1 MSEFWSAWIIVLTGV
16 TIVGCVWLLFGNRTR
31 PADSEA
37 KTGHVYDGIE
47 EYDHPLPAW
56 WLHMFVVTLVFSVG
70 YLVAYPGLGNFG
82 GALGWSQVG
91 QWQSEVD
98 AAKVRFEPVFAR
110 YRDMPIEQ
118 VAQDTQALR
127 MGQRLFANN
136 CAVCHGSDGGGN
148 HGFPNLRDDEW
159 MWGGDADAIKTTITG
174 GRMGAMPAWEAA
186 LTEAGAADNLASY
199 VLSLSGAAPASAA
212 TEDGKARFA
221 MLCVACHGADGKGN
235 PMLGAPNLTDGTW
248 LYGGTLTDVRQTI
261 LKGRNGRMPAFGEQL
276 DADRIHL
283 LSAYVYSLRSK

>member
-1 MSEFWSAWIIVLTGV
+1 MSEFWSAYVIALTVV
-16 TIVGCVWLLFGNRTR
+16 TILGSFWLLFGNRTR

-56 WLHMFVVTLVFSVG
+56 WLHLFVVTLVFSIG

-91 QWQSEVD
+91 QWQAEVD
-98 AAKVRFEPVFAR
+98 AAKARYEPVFAR
-110 YRDMPIEQ
+110 YRAMPMEE
-118 VAQDTQALR
+118 VAKDPQAVR

-136 CAVCHGSDGGGN
+136 CAQCHGADARGSR
-148 HGFPNLRDDEW
+148 GFPNLRDADW
-159 MWGGDADAIKTTITG
+159 LWGAAPDTIRTTIAA
-174 GRMGAMPAWEAA
+174 GRIAAMPPWEAA
-186 LTEAGAADNLASY
+186 LTEPGAADNLANH
-199 VLSLSGAAPASAA
+199 VLSLSGAVPGDTPTGDGAA
-212 TEDGKARFA
+212 RYAA
-221 MLCVACHGADGKGN
+221 LCSACHGPDGKGN
-235 PMLGAPNLTDGTW
+235 PMLGAPNLTDDVW
-248 LYGGTLTDVRQTI
+248 LYGGSLADVRQSI

-283 LSAYVYSLRSK
+283 LGAYVLSLGAK